1 MSLTEPRLISLG
13 SILVDEIFRIPHLP
27 PRSGDVI
34 ASENYRLVG
43 GGLNILVSARRLGLL
58 SAYAGALGSGP
69 NSEAIQSALREEDI
83 AVLTSPRGNKD
94 SGVSLTLLEPDGT
107 RTFVT
112 YPGAEAEPALTD
124 LARVSLTPDDF
135 IYISGY
141 DLGYPIAGPVLERFM
156 DEYIR
161 DQRIIFDPGPLIAD
175 IPGSLLEKI
184 LGKAEVTSC
193 NSDEYQYLV
202 TTGQLAHVQKSL
214 VVRDGS
220 NGVDVVTQGSSRHI
234 SAPIV
239 TAVDSTGAGDTHV
252 GAMIAELA
260 EGADLRAAVYFANI
274 CAAISVTRYGP
285 AVGPTRA
292 EVSASGLYDARG
304 FK

>member
-1 MSLTEPRLISLG
+1 M
-13 SILVDEIFRIPHLP
+13 P

-34 ASENYRLVG
+34 ASENYRLAG
-43 GGLNILVSARRLGLL
+43 GGLNILVSARRLGLS

-69 NSEAIQSALREEDI
+69 NSEAIQAALREEGID
-83 AVLTSPRGNKD
+83 VLTTPKEDKD

-112 YPGAEAEPALTD
+112 YPGAEAEPAFAD
-124 LARVSLTPDDF
+124 LAKVSLAPNDF
-135 IYISGY
+135 IYLSGY
-141 DLGYPIAGPVLERFM
+141 DLGYPIASPVLGRFM
-156 DEYIR
+156 DECIG

-175 IPGSLLEKI
+175 IPGPLLEKV

-193 NSDEYQYLV
+193 NSNEYQYLV
-202 TTGQLAHVQKSL
+202 DAGYLAHVQKNL
-214 VVRDGS
+214 VIRDGP
-220 NGVDVVTQGSSRHI
+220 NGADVVTLDSSRHI
-234 SAPIV
+234 AAPIV

-260 EGADLRAAVYFANI
+260 EGSGLEAAVYFANV

-285 AVGPTRA
+285 AVGPTRT
-292 EVSASGLYDARG
+292 EVSASGLYDARE
-304 FK
+304 FKS